1 MEIVTAALKAVALAC
16 ILMAFIGQLQS
27 YRSPM
32 PELVPVVTLSSHSS
46 PRVEWVLETPRT
58 PNQITTVVMQTFGA
72 VAILGVIALVSQ
84 FMWLKLHH
92 VSTILFF
99 GIVAFLM
106 VINIVSELWSSGLQ
120 PSLDTDYPFM
130 VLLLAVGVAG
140 VVVEARQKL

>member
-1 MEIVTAALKAVALAC
+1 
-16 ILMAFIGQLQS
+16 
-27 YRSPM
+27 
-32 PELVPVVTLSSHSS
+32 
-46 PRVEWVLETPRT
+46 LETPRT